1 MCFTVSLPLEP
12 FRIRFGEFRFRV
24 ALEMSWNVN
33 LTRTEDGFE
42 MALERT
48 AVKHTTQTKGKSFL
62 FGIFSKKR
70 NLEPGPVRSESR
82 YESGVPVGPYT
93 SAGSFRRELWDI
105 RQWWRF
111 QNGGRWWYRRCRM
124 VKSSKH
130 FYWSGFKPYVYHQLY
145 FGYLLKLSISSY
157 DFSQAHR
164 FSFGTV
170 KTKGHRQIAWAV
182 SRKEDS
188 SRK

>member
-1 MCFTVSLPLEP
+1 MCFTVSLLLEP
-12 FRIRFGEFRFRV
+12 FWIRFGEFRFRV
-24 ALEMSWNVN
+24 VLEVSWNVN

-48 AVKHTTQTKGKSFL
+48 AVKHTTQTKGKSFFIWNL
-62 FGIFSKKR
+62 FEKAEFR
-70 NLEPGPVRSESR
+70 TPFRSESR
-82 YESGVPVGPYT
+82 YGSGVPVGPYT